1 MKQKKLK
8 LNYTKDNMNKLSKAA
23 AWLLAVPLLSGCAAV
38 NDHVIKVRQTKT
50 STVIGCAPNDIAID
64 ITTPETW
71 TATCRQKVFY
81 CKIVPGVLETTAACT
96 PKME

>member
-1 MKQKKLK
+1 MKLD
-8 LNYTKDNMNKLSKAA
+8 YTKDKMNTRSKAA
-23 AWLLAVPLLSGCAAV
+23 AWLLVVLLLSSCAAV

-50 STVIGCAPNDIAID
+50 STVIGCTPNDIAID
-64 ITTPETW
+64 MTTPETW

-81 CKIVPGVLETTAACT
+81 CTIVPGVLETTAACT